1 MSYLF
6 VVIAIG
12 IVFWFVAIQPQRRR
26 QQAHLRM
33 QDAVVEGAEIITAG
47 GLHGTVIEGGDDV
60 ILVEI
65 APGTVVRVDRRAV
78 AAIVAPEE
86 EEAGDAEEDADEVE
100 AEAGEAEAEAAEA
113 EPVPSPRKQTRRKRN
128 PSADKRKKPGNLP
141 TRCPLVVLT

>member
-113 EPVPSPRKQTRRKRN
+113 EPVPEPEE
-128 PSADKRKKPGNLP
+128 ADAPEEESERGQEEKAG
-141 TRCPLVVLT
+141 